1 MDELIGKLEELK
13 GVEDKSFNES
23 LKTAGQI
30 KEVHLKKGILIS
42 AFDSLIHR
50 EVTNALV
57 NALHYI
63 KEHPMSEEE
72 KKVPDI
78 TDVNEVIRAVDHHLS
93 LEYKMMDEV
102 EGLLEEISESYPA
115 VSSILRAWLADEAR
129 HHGILSK
136 IRSELIKEGEAEKR
150 LLP

>member
-1 MDELIGKLEELK
+1 MDELINKLKELK
-13 GVEDKSFNES
+13 RIEDESFNKS
-23 LKTAGQI
+23 LKTAEQI
-30 KEVHLKKGILIS
+30 KEAHLKKGVLIS

-50 EVTNALV
+50 EVTNALI
-57 NALHYI
+57 NAIHRI

-72 KKVPDI
+72 RKVPDV

-102 EGLLEEISESYPA
+102 EGLLEEISESYPGI
-115 VSSILRAWLADEAR
+115 SSILRAWLADEAR